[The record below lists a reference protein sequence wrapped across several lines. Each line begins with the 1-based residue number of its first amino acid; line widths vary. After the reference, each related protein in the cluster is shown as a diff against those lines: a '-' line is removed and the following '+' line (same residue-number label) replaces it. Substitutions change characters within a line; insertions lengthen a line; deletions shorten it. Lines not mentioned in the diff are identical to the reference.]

1 MINKVYQPIVI
12 EETDYFIEGLVESG
26 FFEDYD
32 IKDLTFVRTHL
43 LDIFTEKFIN
53 GLLNDDEME
62 LFTEDEFDILL
73 KELVAGS
80 VLFELK
86 EKGFVDSYEDDDTDE
101 MFFLTDEGK
110 KFVKETNVDE
120 NSSEDD
126 KILRDLL

>member
-1 MINKVYQPIVI
+1 MNKVYQPIVI

-43 LDIFTEKFIN
+43 LNIFTEKFIN
-53 GLLNDDEME
+53 GLLNDDDLE
-62 LFTEDEFDILL
+62 LFGEDEFDTLL

-80 VLFELK
+80 ILFELK
-86 EKGFVDSYEDDDTDE
+86 EKGFVDSYEDEDTEE

-110 KFVKETNVDE
+110 KYVKNTNPEDE
-120 NSSEDD
+120 LGEDG
-126 KILRDLL
+126 KILKDLF

>member
-1 MINKVYQPIVI
+1 MNRVYQPIVF

-43 LDIFTEKFIN
+43 LNIFTEKFIN
-53 GLLNDDEME
+53 GLLTDDDVE
-62 LFTEDEFDILL
+62 LFGEEEFDILL

-80 VLFELK
+80 ILFELK
-86 EKGFVDSYEDDDTDE
+86 EKGFVDSYEDEDTEE

-110 KFVKETNVDE
+110 KYVKNTN
-120 NSSEDD
+120 SEDELGD
-126 KILRDLL
+126 DGKILKDLF

>member
-1 MINKVYQPIVI
+1 MNRVYQPIVI

-43 LDIFTEKFIN
+43 LNIFTEKFIN
-53 GLLNDDEME
+53 GLLTDDDVE
-62 LFTEDEFDILL
+62 LFGEEEFDILL

-80 VLFELK
+80 ILFELK
-86 EKGFVDSYEDDDTDE
+86 EKGFVDSYEDEDTEE

-110 KFVKETNVDE
+110 KYVKNTN
-120 NSSEDD
+120 SEDELGD
-126 KILRDLL
+126 DGKILKDLF

>member
-1 MINKVYQPIVI
+1 MNRVYQPIVI

-43 LDIFTEKFIN
+43 LNIFTEKFIN
-53 GLLNDDEME
+53 GLLNDDDVE
-62 LFTEDEFDILL
+62 LFGEEEFDILL

-80 VLFELK
+80 ILFELK
-86 EKGFVDSYEDDDTDE
+86 EKGFVDSYEDEDTEE

-110 KFVKETNVDE
+110 KYVKNTNSDDE
-120 NSSEDD
+120 LGDD
-126 KILRDLL
+126 GKILKDLF

>member
-1 MINKVYQPIVI
+1 MNKVYQPIVI
-12 EETDYFIEGLVESG
+12 EETEYFIEGLKEAN

-53 GLLNDDEME
+53 GLLNDDELE
-62 LFTEDEFDILL
+62 LFTEEEFDKLL

-80 VLFELK
+80 ILFELK
-86 EKGFVDSYEDDDTDE
+86 EKGFVDSYEDEDTEE

-110 KFVKETNVDE
+110 KYVKNVKPEGELGDE
-120 NSSEDD
+120 D
-126 KILRDLL
+126 KILKDLF